1 MGRDDALRRVEQEPA
16 EGKLMSPA
24 LTRFVVVLVGL
35 CAVAITAF
43 AWRDARRVAD
53 EEARNRFEFR
63 VDEMVDTLR
72 ARIADYEQVLRG
84 VTGLFAVSGSI
95 DEKQW
100 LIYHAALRL
109 EETYPAVRGL
119 GFATWKDGRAMTR
132 YIAPPTRLNLST
144 LGFDVYTDPVR
155 RAAIDLARDTG
166 EATLTARA
174 ILRSDPERQ
183 PSALLVLPIYR
194 HGTPVATFAARRDR
208 LVGLVYVGFRFS
220 DLVRISIGD
229 TPAIGYRLVDVT
241 DGQPVTLYDTGHDAQ
256 PGAGAK
262 STLVPLRGRVW
273 RLDAAQLPGFARS
286 DRPRLV
292 LAGGLAT
299 SLLLT
304 ILVWSLLNTRR
315 HAHDLVRRML
325 ATSEE
330 LERFR
335 LAIDRHSDSMLMVD
349 AERMRIVYVNEG
361 GCRNLGYA
369 RDELIGQ
376 PPDIIF
382 ADRDAAILN
391 KEYGNLA
398 TSDGAVAVERA
409 VHRRKDGTS
418 FPVEISRQVLR
429 GRDRTFVLGV
439 ARDLTERIAREH
451 AVRESE
457 ERLALAL
464 ESSGLALFDWDLRT
478 GLVQLGAEW
487 RHILEDPAAS
497 IATPIQKLQALVHPD
512 DVPSLLEEI
521 RKLLAGDTTVYR
533 IQHRV
538 RTGAGGWKW
547 IESVAKVNERDA
559 TGRALRITGTNADI
573 TERRAVET
581 MKNDFIAGVSHEL
594 RTPLTG
600 IVASLALLKE
610 GVAGELPPEAA
621 QFVDIAHGNSER
633 LAALIGDILDLERI
647 ESGGLRLEMQALDVA
662 PLVRQAAELNAAYA
676 QRYKASVEVRAGEAL
691 PARADP
697 HRLLQVLANLISNAA
712 KFSPPGGR
720 ILLYG
725 YREPGRVVVS
735 VSDQGPGIPPEFLGR
750 LFGRFEQADG
760 RKPGTGLGLA
770 ISKALVEKMGGRI
783 RCESEPGRGATFFVE
798 LPV

>member
-1 MGRDDALRRVEQEPA
+1 
-16 EGKLMSPA
+16 MSRS
-24 LTRFVVVLVGL
+24 LTRFLVVLVGL
-35 CAVAITAF
+35 LALAITTF

-100 LIYHAALRL
+100 LAYHAALRL

-119 GFATWKDGRAMTR
+119 GFASWKEGRAMTR
-132 YIAPPTRLNLST
+132 YIAPPTPLNLST
-144 LGFDVYTDPVR
+144 LGYDVYTDPVR
-155 RAAIDLARDTG
+155 RAAIELARDTG

-174 ILRSDPERQ
+174 TLRSDPERQ
-183 PSALLVLPIYR
+183 PSALLVLPVYR
-194 HGTPVATFAARRDR
+194 NAPPRATFAERREA
-208 LVGLVYVGFRFS
+208 LIGLVYVGFRFS

-229 TPAIGYRLVDVT
+229 TPAIGYRLLDVT
-241 DGQPVTLYDTGHDAQ
+241 DGQPALLYDSGHDARS
-256 PGAGAK
+256 GGETK

-273 RLDAAQLPGFARS
+273 RLDAAQLSGFARS

-299 SLLLT
+299 SVLLT

-315 HAHDLVRRML
+315 HAHDLARRML
-325 ATSEE
+325 AASEE

-335 LAIDRHSDSMLMVD
+335 LAIDRHADSMLMVD

-361 GCRNLGYA
+361 GCRNLGYT

-382 ADRDAAILN
+382 ADREAAALTR
-391 KEYGNLA
+391 EYGGLA
-398 TSDGAVAVERA
+398 TTEGGGTVERA
-409 VHRRKDGTS
+409 VHRRKDGST

-439 ARDLTERIAREH
+439 ARDLTERIAREQ
-451 AVRESE
+451 ALRESE
-457 ERLALAL
+457 QRLALAL

-478 GLVQLGAEW
+478 GLVHLGAEW
-487 RHILEDPAAS
+487 RHILEDPAAPVV
-497 IATPIQKLQALVHPD
+497 TPIQKLQALVHPD
-512 DVPSLLEEI
+512 DLPSLQEEI

-559 TGRALRITGTNADI
+559 AGRALRITGTNADI

-581 MKNDFIAGVSHEL
+581 MKNDFIASVSHEL

-610 GVAGELPPEAA
+610 GLAGELPPEAA
-621 QFVDIAHGNSER
+621 QFVDMAHGNSER
-633 LAALIGDILDLERI
+633 LAELISDILDLERI
-647 ESGGLRLEMQALDVA
+647 ESGSLRLEMQQLDVA

-676 QRYKASVEVRAGEAL
+676 KRYSAFIEVRADEEL
-691 PARADP
+691 VTHADP
-697 HRLLQVLANLISNAA
+697 RRLLQVLANLISNAA
-712 KFSPPGGR
+712 KFSPPAGR
-720 ILLYG
+720 ILLCG
-725 YREPGRVVVS
+725 YCEPARVVIS
-735 VSDQGPGIPPEFLGR
+735 VTDQGPGIAAEFLGR
-750 LFGRFEQADG
+750 LFGKFEQSSAD
-760 RKPGTGLGLA
+760 KPGTGLGLA
-770 ISKALVEKMGGRI
+770 ISKALVERMGGGI